1 MTFLL
6 ALDDTDTLSSRGT
19 GRLARA
25 IADLLGQEYPVLG
38 VTRHQLYVH
47 ESIPYTS
54 HNSCA
59 VIHIGPCGNGQED
72 RIFSL
77 ACDHMRADF
86 VEGSDP
92 GIAIAKRATVSPEV
106 IAFGQ
111 DAKRMVLTQEQ
122 ARALAKKSSI
132 CLEGLGGTED
142 GVIGAL
148 AGIGLAATGDDG
160 RFIQIGKIRM
170 ITGPTTAETLL
181 DAGIDQILTLEG
193 VPVTTGMIHVQEGK
207 SVKPCPVSGRAVLFV
222 EKRNGT
228 YRAVKRD

>member
-6 ALDDTDTLSSRGT
+6 AIDDTDTLSSRGT

-25 IADLLGQEYPVLG
+25 IADLLGQEYLVLG

-47 ESIPYTS
+47 EDIPYTS

-59 VIHIGPCGNGQED
+59 VIHIGPDAGGHEE

-77 ACDHMRADF
+77 ACRHMHDDF
-86 VEGSDP
+86 IEGSDP
-92 GIAIAKRATVSPEV
+92 GIAIAELAAVPPEV
-106 IAFGQ
+106 VTFGQ
-111 DAKRMVLTQEQ
+111 DAKRRVLTQEQ
-122 ARALAKKSSI
+122 ARILAKRSSI
-132 CLEGLGGTED
+132 RLEGLGGTED

-148 AGIGLAATGDDG
+148 AGIGLAATGNDG
-160 RFIQIGKIRM
+160 RFIQKGRIRE
-170 ITGPTTAETLL
+170 ITGPATAETLL
-181 DAGIDQILTLEG
+181 DAGIDLILTLEG
-193 VPVTTGMIHVQEGK
+193 MSVTTGMIQVQEGK
-207 SVKPCPVSGRAVLFV
+207 SVKPCPVSGKVVLFV